1 MNNMSM
7 ISARTDDLLTI
18 PRNIGRS
25 IIDAGTVIACPLLG
39 TDKFVRFCK
48 ERGLSISRE
57 RLIGLERLR
66 LFAPVFRV
74 LTPEQDVPHLSI
86 PPSNDT
92 DWFNEGWAWD
102 TTGVDTNYTVPD
114 HCDHT
119 HEGYYSIF
127 QIDHL
132 EIVLSE
138 MTLSVHLDSYLESSA
153 TKAHRLG

>member
-74 LTPEQDVPHLSI
+74 LTPEQDVPHLRFRPATIVIGLMKDGRGIPRVWIRIIRYLTTATIRTRDTIQSFKSI
-86 PPSNDT
+86 
-92 DWFNEGWAWD
+92 
-102 TTGVDTNYTVPD
+102 
-114 HCDHT
+114 
-119 HEGYYSIF
+119 I
-127 QIDHL
+127 L
-132 EIVLSE
+132 
-138 MTLSVHLDSYLESSA
+138 
-153 TKAHRLG
+153 RLCLVR

>member
-66 LFAPVFRV
+66 LFAPVFRA
-74 LTPEQDVPHLSI
+74 LTPEQDAPHLSI
-86 PPSNDT
+86 PPGNDS

-102 TTGVDTNYTVPD
+102 TTGVDTNYTDLTTVTIRTRD
-114 HCDHT
+114 T
-119 HEGYYSIF
+119 IQSFKSIN
-127 QIDHL
+127 L
-132 EIVLSE
+132 
-138 MTLSVHLDSYLESSA
+138 
-153 TKAHRLG
+153 RLCLVR